1 MDNNNTAYVSL
12 PVSVENV
19 GRINGEIAHHNP
31 DGIPGNQML
40 DEILNRYFAMADML
54 RK

>member
-1 MDNNNTAYVSL
+1 MENNNTAYVSL

-31 DGIPGNQML
+31 NVIK
-40 DEILNRYFAMADML
+40 IR
-54 RK
+54 